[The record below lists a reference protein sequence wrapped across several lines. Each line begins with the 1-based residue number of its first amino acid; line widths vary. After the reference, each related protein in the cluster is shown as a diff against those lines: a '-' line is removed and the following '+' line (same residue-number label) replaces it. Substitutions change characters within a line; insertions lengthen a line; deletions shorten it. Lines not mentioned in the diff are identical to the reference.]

1 MLKVLIFVFN
11 PDLMESK
18 LKEQYPDF
26 IIKSWS
32 SWKACDDFIEE
43 ADILICHKISDE
55 LLRKAKKLKWIQ
67 LLSAG
72 CDHIL
77 SLPSYRKDIILSTAK
92 NIHHIPIS
100 EYVMSYILCL
110 SHRTFDYI
118 NLQKERKWTRIE
130 GTELT
135 NKTLGL
141 IGAGSIGKE
150 IARKAKPFGMNIVAV
165 KRTPEQI
172 EFIDEVYG
180 INEMDIIFTR
190 SDFIVLALPLMEST
204 KNLIGKK
211 EIGKMKSTAYL
222 INIARGEILDEQALI
237 GALKEKRLAGAVL
250 DVFRE
255 EPLREDSELW
265 NVENLIITPH
275 ISWSGEYTFERLTE
289 LVLENMARYVNG
301 ERLKYLFES
310 EIGY

>member
-1 MLKVLIFVFN
+1 MHKILIFIFD
-11 PDLMESK
+11 PHLLEEK
-18 LKEQYPDF
+18 IKEQYPDF
-26 IIKSWS
+26 IVKSWS
-32 SWKACDDFIEE
+32 SRKDCDDYIEE

-72 CDHIL
+72 CDHVL
-77 SLPSYRKDIILSTAK
+77 SLPSYRKEIILSTAK

-100 EYVMSYILCL
+100 EYVMSYILSL
-110 SHRTFDYI
+110 SHRTFDYMKF
-118 NLQKERKWTRIE
+118 QKEKKWARIE
-130 GTELT
+130 GMELT
-135 NKTLGL
+135 GKTLGL

-150 IARKAKPFGMNIVAV
+150 IARKAKPFGMHIVAL
-165 KRTPEQI
+165 KRTPEQV
-172 EFIDEVYG
+172 EFIDEIYG
-180 INEMDIIFTR
+180 INEMDIVLSR
-190 SDFIVLALPLMEST
+190 ADFIVLALPLIEST

-211 EIGKMKSTAYL
+211 EIEKMKSTAYL

-255 EPLREDSELW
+255 EPLGQDSELW

-275 ISWSGEYTFERLTE
+275 ISWSGEYTFERLSE

-301 ERLKYLFES
+301 EQLKYIVERDV
-310 EIGY
+310 GY

>member
-1 MLKVLIFVFN
+1 MHKILIFIFDPN
-11 PDLMESK
+11 LLEEK
-18 LKEQYPDF
+18 IKEQYPDF
-26 IIKSWS
+26 IVKSWS
-32 SWKACDDFIEE
+32 SRKDCDDFIEE

-72 CDHIL
+72 CDHVL
-77 SLPSYRKDIILSTAK
+77 SLPSYRKDIRLSTAK

-100 EYVMSYILCL
+100 EYVMSYILSL
-110 SHRTFDYI
+110 SHRTFDYMKF
-118 NLQKERKWTRIE
+118 QKEKKWARIE
-130 GTELT
+130 GMELT
-135 NKTLGL
+135 GKTLGL

-150 IARKAKPFGMNIVAV
+150 IARKAKPFGMNTVAV
-165 KRTPEQI
+165 KKTPAHV
-172 EFIDEVYG
+172 EFVDEIYG
-180 INEMDIIFTR
+180 IHEMDIVLSR
-190 SDFIVLALPLMEST
+190 SDFIVLALPLIDST

-222 INIARGEILDEQALI
+222 INIARGEILDEQSLI
-237 GALKEKRLAGAVL
+237 EALKEKRLAGAVL

-255 EPLREDSELW
+255 EPLGQDSELW

-289 LVLENMARYVNG
+289 LVLENMARYFNG
-301 ERLKYLFES
+301 EKLKYLVES

>member
-1 MLKVLIFVFN
+1 MHKILIFVFD
-11 PDLMESK
+11 PGLLEK
-18 LKEQYPDF
+18 KIKEKYPDF
-26 IIKSWS
+26 IVKSWS
-32 SWKACDDFIEE
+32 SRKDCDDFIEE

-55 LLRKAKKLKWIQ
+55 LLSKAKKLKWIQ

-72 CDHIL
+72 CDHVL
-77 SLPSYRKDIILSTAK
+77 SLPSYRKDIILSASK

-100 EYVMSYILCL
+100 EYVMSYILSL
-110 SHRTFDYI
+110 SHRTFDYMK
-118 NLQKERKWTRIE
+118 LQKERKWARIE
-130 GTELT
+130 GMEMT

-165 KRTPEQI
+165 KRTPEQV

-180 INEMDIIFTR
+180 INEMDVVFTR

-211 EIGKMKSTAYL
+211 EIEKMKSTAYL
-222 INIARGEILDEQALI
+222 INIARGEILDEYALLE
-237 GALKEKRLAGAVL
+237 ALKQKRLAGAVL

-255 EPLREDSELW
+255 EPLGQDSELW
-265 NVENLIITPH
+265 NTENLIITPH

-289 LVLENMARYVNG
+289 HVLENMARYFNG
-301 ERLKYLFES
+301 EKLKYLVES
-310 EIGY
+310 DVGY